1 VTESIGRPAYQQVAE
16 DLRQGIASGEF
27 PVGSAIPSTSKLA
40 SAYAV
45 SITVVRAAVAQL
57 RADGLLIGQP
67 GKGVFVRATPEAV
80 AERAASI
87 EDLASQVSELRAE
100 LRGAESARRDEVEA
114 ELAALRQDVG
124 VLQTHLVNLY
134 VQLDRPVP
142 KKLLAIPGAERP
154 SAGPGGKSEGHGGK
168 RP

>member
-1 VTESIGRPAYQQVAE
+1 MTESIGRPAYQQVAE
-16 DLRQGIASGEF
+16 DLRKRITSGEF

-45 SITVVRAAVAQL
+45 SITVVRAAVTQL

-67 GKGVFVRATPEAV
+67 GKGVFVRATPGAV

-87 EDLASQVSELRAE
+87 EDLTAQISELRAE
-100 LRGAESARRDEVEA
+100 LRGAESARRDEVAA
-114 ELAALRQDVG
+114 ELAAVRQDVG
-124 VLQTHLVNLY
+124 LLRTHLVNLY

-142 KKLLAIPGAERP
+142 KELLANPGAERT
-154 SAGPGGKSEGHGGK
+154 SEGYGG
-168 RP
+168 P

>member
-16 DLRQGIASGEF
+16 DLRQRIVSGEF

-40 SAYAV
+40 SAYTV
-45 SITVVRAAVAQL
+45 SITVVRAAVTQL

-67 GKGVFVRATPEAV
+67 GKGVFVRATPETV

-87 EDLASQVSELRAE
+87 EDLAAQVSELRAE
-100 LRGAESARRDEVEA
+100 LRGVGADRRDEVAA
-114 ELAALRQDVG
+114 EMAALRHDLG
-124 VLQTHLVNLY
+124 LIRTHLVNLY

-142 KKLLAIPGAERP
+142 EELLAIPGAKLR
-154 SAGPGGKSEGHGGK
+154 SEGHAGK
-168 RP
+168 